1 MKVNDAIWGALLL
14 ALAAVLLV
22 HIQGF
27 PTIPGQKYGPALM
40 PGVVAVGLA
49 VCGALLI
56 VKGLAVRRARESLHW
71 VEFDEWISSSRRV
84 VALALTV
91 GVNVFYILVVD
102 WLGFMLTGVIYLSV
116 LFWVFGVR
124 AKWIVPIALLVTLA
138 IHYAFYKLLRVPL
151 PWGILQ
157 GIAW

>member
-14 ALAAVLLV
+14 ALAAALLI
-22 HIQGF
+22 HIQSF

-40 PGVVAVGLA
+40 PGVVAVALA
-49 VCGALLI
+49 VCGALLV
-56 VKGLAVRRARESLHW
+56 VKGLAVRRAREDPHW
-71 VEFDEWISSSRRV
+71 VRFDEWVSSSRHV

-91 GVNVFYILVVD
+91 GVNAFYILVVD
-102 WLGFMLTGVIYLSV
+102 WLGFMLSGVIYLSV

-124 AKWIVPIALLVTLA
+124 AKWIVPIALLVTLG

-157 GIAW
+157 GVAW

>member
-14 ALAAVLLV
+14 ALAAALLI

-56 VKGLAVRRARESLHW
+56 IKGLAVLRAGEDPRW
-71 VEFDEWISSSRRV
+71 VRFDEWIASSRRV

-102 WLGFMLTGVIYLSV
+102 WLGFILTGVIYLSV
-116 LFWVFGVR
+116 MFSAFGVR
-124 AKWIVPIALLVTLA
+124 AKWIVPIGLVVTLV

-157 GIAW
+157 GVAW

>member
-14 ALAAVLLV
+14 ALAAALLV

-56 VKGLAVRRARESLHW
+56 VKGLAVRRAGEDPHW
-71 VEFDEWISSSRRV
+71 VQFDEWISSSRRV

-91 GVNVFYILVVD
+91 GVNVFYILGVD
-102 WLGFMLTGVIYLSV
+102 RLGFMLTGVIYLSV

-157 GIAW
+157 GVAW

>member
-14 ALAAVLLV
+14 ALAAAILV

-40 PGVVAVGLA
+40 PGVVAVSLA

-56 VKGLAVRRARESLHW
+56 IKGLAVRRTRESRHW
-71 VEFDEWISSSRRV
+71 VRFDEWITSSRHV
-84 VALALTV
+84 VALALTI
-91 GVNVFYILVVD
+91 GVNVFYVLVVNQ
-102 WLGFMLTGVIYLSV
+102 LGFILTGVIYLSV

-124 AKWIVPIALLVTLA
+124 SRWIVPIALLVTLA

>member
-1 MKVNDAIWGALLL
+1 MKINDAIWGALLL
-14 ALAAVLLV
+14 ALSAALLV
-22 HIQGF
+22 HIQNF

-56 VKGLAVRRARESLHW
+56 VKGLAVRRAREDLRW
-71 VEFDEWISSSRRV
+71 VQFDEWTSSSRHV
-84 VALALTV
+84 VALTLTL

-102 WLGFMLTGVIYLSV
+102 WLGFILTGVIYLSV
-116 LFWVFGVR
+116 LFWAFNVR
-124 AKWIVPIALLVTLA
+124 AKWIVPIALLVTLG

-157 GIAW
+157 GVAW